1 MTLKDKILKQ
11 ICALSAPLIYLL
23 IIMLRMG
30 GENIWQIHPPI
41 QGNILAQGDTW
52 LIEAYKPLPDPLP
65 KEVSFTSLL
74 ILSERKTAFFDFD
87 QGAYGKSENSDLEFQ
102 MTFGTQMFL
111 ALRPLNG
118 SKYFPI
124 GKTSPD
130 FDDCQEHL
138 SQFIRFS
145 GAELVSE
152 QHYFCLMTNEGR
164 LSSIFVDSID
174 EFDVKTLENKIH
186 IYFKT
191 WDEIVAYKSR

>member
-1 MTLKDKILKQ
+1 MKPKTKLIRQLF
-11 ICALSAPLIYLL
+11 CASVSLVCLLSFW
-23 IIMLRMG
+23 G
-30 GENIWQIHPPI
+30 CS
-41 QGNILAQGDTW
+41 GNTKFQSSETTTTKTVIAQGDTW

-65 KEVSFTSLL
+65 KEVPFTSLL
-74 ILSERKTAFFDFD
+74 ILLERETAFFDFD
-87 QGAYGKSENSDLEFQ
+87 QGAYGKSGNSDLEFQ
-102 MTFGTQMFL
+102 MTFGAQMFL

-152 QHYFCLMTNEGR
+152 QHYFCLLTNEGR
-164 LSSIFVDSID
+164 LSSIFVDSIA
-174 EFDVKTLENKIH
+174 EFDAKTLENKVH
-186 IYFKT
+186 IFFKT
-191 WDEIVAYKSR
+191 WNEIVPLESR